1 MIYEYKVNKKKNGN
15 QRLEMLN
22 YNQLEKS
29 RYKGVSETANLSQM
43 RLFFSGE
50 GSPEKKYQFFGT
62 EA

>member
-1 MIYEYKVNKKKNGN
+1 
-15 QRLEMLN
+15 MLN

-29 RYKGVSETANLSQM
+29 RYKGVSETAKLPQM

-50 GSPEKKYQFFGT
+50 GSPEKKYQFSGT